1 MSCIEKKS
9 FLLAGPGLVEK
20 WFWRNRDEPIR
31 IHPRTM
37 KISLCDE
44 SLPQDPSE
52 ARGAGFFS
60 ILLTDPPRGHPIGA
74 AVFLIL

>member
-1 MSCIEKKS
+1 
-9 FLLAGPGLVEK
+9 
-20 WFWRNRDEPIR
+20 
-31 IHPRTM
+31 M

>member
-1 MSCIEKKS
+1 LKKS
-9 FLLAGPGLVEK
+9 PFFWQDPV
-20 WFWRNRDEPIR
+20 WWRNGSGETEMNRFGFTPE
-31 IHPRTM
+31 TM